1 MFINTGKYIF
11 LSKAIFDLHL
21 TVYCY
26 FMHIKYFSD
35 DELMEFEQVIE
46 LDSVKSQNNTDMVLK
61 VNKLMFVI

>member
-1 MFINTGKYIF
+1 
-11 LSKAIFDLHL
+11 
-21 TVYCY
+21 
-26 FMHIKYFSD
+26 MHIKYFSD